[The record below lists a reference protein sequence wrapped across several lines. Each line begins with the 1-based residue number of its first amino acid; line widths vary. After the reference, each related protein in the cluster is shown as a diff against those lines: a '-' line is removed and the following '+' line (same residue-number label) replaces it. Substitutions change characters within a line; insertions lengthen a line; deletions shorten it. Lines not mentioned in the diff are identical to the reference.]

1 VVAAVIDTIK
11 AIFTYVT
18 ATGLSI
24 GGLVAIF
31 LMRGDVSASDTRLVI
46 AGFVGSSITFLY
58 GQEVQTRTAR
68 QAAAQT
74 SASGAVA
81 NGHGP
86 PASRGSAPD
95 G

>member
-1 VVAAVIDTIK
+1 MIDTIK
-11 AIFTYVT
+11 ALFTYIT
-18 ATGLSI
+18 ATGLAI

-31 LMRGDVSASDTRLVI
+31 LMRADVSASDTRLVI

-68 QAAAQT
+68 QAAAQA
-74 SASGAVA
+74 SAGA
-81 NGHGP
+81 NGAAAVS
-86 PASRGSAPD
+86 ASRGSGPD